1 MKMPKTKM
9 CWYDESGNLLKVAIS
24 WNDYKAD
31 CEKRVEYTPEEY
43 ILHLE
48 KQIGMLEKAFE
59 DGGRITYIHT
69 Y

>member
-1 MKMPKTKM
+1 MAKTKM

-24 WNDYKAD
+24 CDHKAN

-48 KQIGMLEKAFE
+48 KQIGMLEKAFK
-59 DGGRITYIHT
+59 DGSRITYIHT